1 MRKESLRFLGA
12 FIALVAVCACLFIS
26 CGPNVNYIKRVQSLE
41 ENVSS
46 PTTIEELTDAIEK
59 YQDRVEDIIQ
69 ADAQTGI
76 WWKILATIYMDQNMY
91 GKALEAFRKAVAYYP
106 ANQNL
111 YYWIGVCAGYMSK
124 SSLDFDAVGE
134 NPKHKEYL
142 ALSESAYKRALE
154 LEPTYARALYGL
166 GVLYA
171 FELDQGD
178 KAIPLLEKLLT
189 IDTKNI
195 DAMFVLAR
203 AYYMN
208 YDFQAAVDVY
218 DNIIKLSS
226 SDTNKAEA
234 EANKKVVLNALYSE

>member
-1 MRKESLRFLGA
+1 MIKNSLYKCGIVLA
-12 FIALVAVCACLFIS
+12 AVALCSLMFVS

-46 PTTIEELTDAIEK
+46 PTTIDELTDAIKK
-59 YQDRVEDIIQ
+59 YEERVEDVIQ

-76 WWKILATIYMDQNMY
+76 WWKILATRYMDQNMY
-91 GKALEAFRKAVAYYP
+91 GKALEAFRNAVAYYP

-124 SSLDFDAVGE
+124 SSLDFDAEGA
-134 NPKHKEYL
+134 NPKQKEYL
-142 ALSESAYKRALE
+142 ALAESSYKRALE
-154 LEPTYARALYGL
+154 LEPKNARALYGL

-171 FELDQGD
+171 FELNQGD

-208 YDFQAAVDVY
+208 YDFQKAVDMY
-218 DNIIKLSS
+218 DTILKYSS
-226 SDTNKAEA
+226 SEANRAEA

>member
-1 MRKESLRFLGA
+1 MKKEKFCCFGA
-12 FIALVAVCACLFIS
+12 FCTFLVICACLFFS

-46 PTTIEELTDAIEK
+46 PTTIDELTDAIKK
-59 YQDRVEDIIQ
+59 YEDRVEDIIQ

-76 WWKILATIYMDQNMY
+76 WWKILATRYMDQNMY
-91 GKALEAFRKAVAYYP
+91 GKALEAFRNAVAYYP

-111 YYWIGVCAGYMSK
+111 YYWIGVCAGYMAK
-124 SSLDFDAVGE
+124 SSLDFDAEGS
-134 NPKHKEYL
+134 NPKQKEYIAL
-142 ALSESAYKRALE
+142 AESSYKRALE
-154 LEPTYARALYGL
+154 LEPNNTRALYGL

-171 FELDQGD
+171 FELDQGE

-203 AYYMN
+203 AYYMG
-208 YDFQAAVDVY
+208 YEFQKAVDMY
-218 DNIIKLSS
+218 DSIIKYTSS
-226 SDTNKAEA
+226 ETSRAEA

>member
-1 MRKESLRFLGA
+1 MKKEKISCFGA
-12 FIALVAVCACLFIS
+12 FCVFCVIFACLFIS

-46 PTTIEELTDAIEK
+46 PTTIDELTDAIKK
-59 YQDRVEDIIQ
+59 YEDRVEDIIQ

-76 WWKILATIYMDQNMY
+76 WWKILATRYMDQNMY
-91 GKALEAFRKAVAYYP
+91 GKALEAFRNAVAYYP

-111 YYWIGVCAGYMSK
+111 YYWIGVCAGYMAK
-124 SSLDFDAVGE
+124 SSLDFDAEGS
-134 NPKHKEYL
+134 NPKQKEYTAL
-142 ALSESAYKRALE
+142 AESSYKRALE
-154 LEPTYARALYGL
+154 LEPTNTRALYGL
-166 GVLYA
+166 SVLYA
-171 FELDQGD
+171 FELDQGE

-203 AYYMN
+203 AYYMD
-208 YDFQAAVDVY
+208 YDFQKAVDMY
-218 DNIIKLSS
+218 DSIIKYTSS
-226 SDTNKAEA
+226 ETSRAEA